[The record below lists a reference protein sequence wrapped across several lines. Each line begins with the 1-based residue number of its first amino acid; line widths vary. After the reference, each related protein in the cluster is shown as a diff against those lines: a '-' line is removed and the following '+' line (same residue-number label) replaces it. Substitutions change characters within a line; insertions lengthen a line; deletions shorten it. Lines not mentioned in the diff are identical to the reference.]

1 MGEPVGLLNQRQADE
16 ASRFMARPEARRA
29 MHSFVARWFP
39 PSGDLLDVGC
49 GSGELVAFANQRG
62 LRATGIDR
70 DEAYVARALERGLDV
85 VAGDVFHAPIDVD
98 RQFDVI
104 TMEHLIEHFP
114 PPEAVRLLTEYARR
128 LRPGGRLILV
138 TPNPADWTVLTEI
151 FWLDPTHVRPY
162 PARLLGAM
170 LTDLGM
176 RVTHTS
182 TKRLVKLGVR
192 SALRRPIGRARF
204 GREFQR
210 MNLIIVAEC
219 PEFSINNGAVPN
231 EPSAD

>member
-1 MGEPVGLLNQRQADE
+1 MDDHTSDR

-29 MHSFVARWFP
+29 MHSFLARWFP

-49 GSGELVAFANQRG
+49 GSGELVAFASRRG

-70 DEAYVARALERGLDV
+70 DEGNIATALARGLDV
-85 VAGDVFHAPIDVD
+85 VTGDVLHPPLGSN

-114 PPEAVRLLTEYARR
+114 PPEAVRLLAEYARR

-138 TPNPADWTVLTEI
+138 TPNAADWTVLSEI

-170 LTDLGM
+170 LADLGM

-182 TKRLVKLGVR
+182 TERLVRLGVR
-192 SALRRPIGRARF
+192 SALRLPIGRARF
-204 GREFQR
+204 GQEFQR
-210 MNLIIVAEC
+210 MNSIVVAEC
-219 PEFSINNGAVPN
+219 P
-231 EPSAD
+231 SAKQ